1 MSFTYDGFITK
12 QREHSDIEYITFIA
26 SAKEVFEW
34 SHADSITLDKNGVQ
48 RDLNKTRWRK
58 IKKFFESN
66 ENNIIPNSIII
77 ACDESIQ
84 EEFHIE
90 NKCKEIPTLHKI
102 SFSDKVKNNTFI
114 IDGQH
119 RLKGISEV
127 KDEDIKIVVTLFLG
141 LNKLERAFQF
151 ITINNKSH
159 KVPTDNIKALINN
172 FDTVSEEESLK
183 ERLSTAS
190 ITAGKFA
197 TVIDIFNENSESPF
211 YKLIDWPNNRT
222 GEKIIKPLAIESALK
237 NILKYFPELKDE
249 SDDVVTDILFKIWN
263 PIKNH
268 YKIRDNDTVKKFK
281 NLFTKTVIIAITE
294 FIVDKM
300 ADKFIF
306 STEDEEIDKAELAE
320 SLTTS
325 FITGIPDE
333 FWKTDWSYKSLDSQG
348 GRKIII
354 DDLSKIKVN
363 IRSGRNWD
371 ENIKL
376 TSAIE

>member
-1 MSFTYDGFITK
+1 LSFTYDGFITK